1 MFKSVHI
8 NSKWSM
14 PRQPMKPLLIH
25 TSLSPRLKT
34 NPSMDRYTHRMRSGD
49 ETKYTQISCE
59 QEKSFV
65 NQGGVLTHS
74 NVRVCIC
81 KVVLNTNTLK
91 NASLEH
97 DHFSLIDLPVQIDFP
112 HCTH

>member
-1 MFKSVHI
+1 M
-8 NSKWSM
+8 
-14 PRQPMKPLLIH
+14 
-25 TSLSPRLKT
+25 RL
-34 NPSMDRYTHRMRSGD
+34 NTHRHP
-49 ETKYTQISCE
+49 
-59 QEKSFV
+59 V
-65 NQGGVLTHS
+65 NKKNPLFSEVNRGEVLTHF

-97 DHFSLIDLPVQIDFP
+97 DHFSLIDLLVQIDIP